1 MIGNT
6 GYGKTS
12 LCRLASLA
20 YPEFLWGFAD
30 WNPKMPRQSL
40 LILLSSVIKNSVG
53 FDEVPK
59 QVQKIRSRIERY
71 RNHAVHY
78 ITADIARDIERI
90 CNFYGKKAV
99 LVMDNF
105 YTFSQNTVFFDTILS
120 DLATSNNTSVIVV
133 SKPACIEELKRESMG
148 LYQRL
153 TNQIELNRFTDDELR
168 EIIKTRVQAAWIKK
182 KTNEYHPF
190 TSETADILVENSD
203 GNARDL
209 ILFCQE
215 AIRIA
220 LKKKLTLIDEKV
232 AEKVVIKL
240 QKSLLQRVLFTL
252 HPKAIQI
259 LKHLVKNKGSIDM
272 KSLHKELNVKSNGAI
287 SYYIDQ
293 LINLEIIERKNKGKY
308 LISNFEEIESLLK
321 I

>member
-1 MIGNT
+1 
-6 GYGKTS
+6 
-12 LCRLASLA
+12 
-20 YPEFLWGFAD
+20 
-30 WNPKMPRQSL
+30 
-40 LILLSSVIKNSVG
+40 
-53 FDEVPK
+53 
-59 QVQKIRSRIERY
+59 
-71 RNHAVHY
+71 
-78 ITADIARDIERI
+78 
-90 CNFYGKKAV
+90 
-99 LVMDNF
+99 
-105 YTFSQNTVFFDTILS
+105 
-120 DLATSNNTSVIVV
+120 
-133 SKPACIEELKRESMG
+133 MG

-182 KTNEYHPF
+182 KTNECYPF
-190 TSETADILVENSD
+190 TPETADILVENSD

-220 LKKKLTLIDEKV
+220 LKNKLTLIDKKV